1 MTIAPMPAERRESR
15 PASRQ
20 ICDGTATLQ
29 DSLRSLQWSAASA
42 SRTTLQTSIA
52 ANTTSAVASPPTMT
66 RPRREPGAS
75 PWLPGDCRTEFV
87 PNRES
92 AARRG
97 GRGCLFLFL
106 HSRVTGFEV
115 SDSKSE
121 GRVEGAEPPSART
134 RAQRRG
140 REPAGCAL
148 ATMNS
153 FDYSLVEE
161 QDPSVG
167 AFPGR
172 HSWGPAPS
180 EAAAGPRR
188 AFTLVRVVL
197 TRACLVH
204 SGGPPCHV

>member
-1 MTIAPMPAERRESR
+1 MTIASMPAERRESR

-75 PWLPGDCRTEFV
+75 PWRPADCRTEFV
-87 PNRES
+87 PNHGAKKS
-92 AARRG
+92 ASRR
-97 GRGCLFLFL
+97 
-106 HSRVTGFEV
+106 SRRLVFVFALTASEV